1 MVEMAWLHALILK
14 LGKLVPAQARRGFR
28 KTLSQAG
35 MKESPEEWLGNV
47 FMIGV
52 IVAATAFFASWGILN
67 IFEYTM
73 IALSTIGAFLLVLV
87 AAWTA
92 LYNVIDDRRKRI
104 EKTLP
109 DFLHILAANI
119 RAGLTPVAALRMTAR
134 PEFGPLEEEIK
145 YVTSRALGAESFT
158 DLLKNMSERIPSE
171 VFDRTIA
178 LIAASLKGGGQLAK
192 LLEST
197 ADDIRENQ
205 ELKQELITA
214 TNLYVMFV
222 LFIVVAGTPLLLAVS
237 YNFTKMVMSLQ
248 ATPFGTPTVTGLEV
262 VLTTPLSPDFVF
274 SAGIVVI
281 VITGV
286 LASALIGA
294 IREGTETAGLKYAP
308 LLIVISIALFFV
320 LKDFVLKFL
329 SPAGIGA

>member
-1 MVEMAWLHALILK
+1 MDWLHSMIIN
-14 LGKLVPAQARRGFR
+14 LGRIMPAPARRGFR
-28 KTLSQAG
+28 STLVRAG
-35 MKESPEEWLGNV
+35 TRMDPEEWLGNV
-47 FMIGV
+47 ITIGILV
-52 IVAATAFFASWGILN
+52 GTAAFFATWGIMN
-67 IFEYTM
+67 IFEPAM
-73 IALSTIGAFLLVLV
+73 IALTTLGAFLLVLV
-87 AAWTA
+87 AAWTM
-92 LYNVIDDRRKRI
+92 LYNVIDDRRQRI

-119 RAGLTPVAALRMTAR
+119 RTGMSPAAALRMTAR

-145 YVTSRALGAESFT
+145 YVTSRALGTESFT
-158 DLLKNMSERIPSE
+158 DLLRGMSERIPSE

-197 ADDIRENQ
+197 ADDIRENH

-214 TNLYVMFV
+214 TNMYVMFV
-222 LFIVVAGTPLLLAVS
+222 LFIVIAGTPLLLAVS
-237 YNFTKMVMSLQ
+237 YNFTKMVMGLQ

-274 SAGIVVI
+274 SAGMVVI
-281 VITGV
+281 VVTGA

-294 IREGTETAGLKYAP
+294 IREGTETAGLRYAP
-308 LLIVISIALFFV
+308 ILITVSVVLYFV
-320 LKDFVLKFL
+320 MKDYILKFL
-329 SPAGIGA
+329 SPAGITGG